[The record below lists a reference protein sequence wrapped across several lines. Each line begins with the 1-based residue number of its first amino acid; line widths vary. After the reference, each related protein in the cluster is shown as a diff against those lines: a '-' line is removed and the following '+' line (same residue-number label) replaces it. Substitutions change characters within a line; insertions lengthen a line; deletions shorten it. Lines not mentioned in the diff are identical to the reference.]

1 MTSGNQVVL
10 DACVL
15 VNAALRDTLLR
26 IAEPPRLYLPRWSQE
41 IMDETVRTLEQKLG
55 LSRQQTVH
63 LVDQMTEYFPDCW
76 IEGYEPL
83 IASMT
88 NDIKDRHV
96 VAAAVRA
103 GAETIVTFNIKHF
116 QTKALSP
123 WNIEAVTPDEFLVQ
137 QFHRDS
143 DVILAKLVEQAAGRG
158 GMKRLLDIHRKAV
171 PEFTNLIQKELD

>member
-1 MTSGNQVVL
+1 MTSGHQVVL

-55 LSRQQTVH
+55 LSRQQTSY

-103 GAETIVTFNIKHF
+103 GAEAIVTFNIKHF
-116 QTKALSP
+116 QPEALSP
-123 WNIEAVTPDEFLVQ
+123 WNIEALTPDEFLVQ
-137 QFHRDS
+137 QFHRNRW
-143 DVILAKLVEQAAGRG
+143 AG
-158 GMKRLLDIHRKAV
+158 A
-171 PEFTNLIQKELD
+171 E

>member
-1 MTSGNQVVL
+1 MTSGHQVVL

-26 IAEPPRLYLPRWSQE
+26 IAEPPRLYLPRWSKE

-55 LSRQQTVH
+55 LSQQQTSY
-63 LVDQMTEYFPDCW
+63 LVDQMKEYFPDCW

-88 NDIKDRHV
+88 NDVKDRHV
-96 VAAAVRA
+96 VAAAVRT

-116 QTKALSP
+116 QPEALSP
-123 WNIEAVTPDEFLVQ
+123 WNIEALTPDEFLVQ
-137 QFHRDS
+137 QFHRNIEA
-143 DVILAKLVEQAAGRG
+143 VLAKLAEQAACRG
-158 GMKRLLDIHRKAV
+158 GVKRLLEIHGRAA
-171 PEFTNLIQKELD
+171 PEFTNLVRSELG